1 MNSVQN
7 ALSGVIRGDRRG
19 IVIKMRAITSP
30 RNVNA
35 KVTEFLP
42 WNLKSSNSLTSN
54 PPTFL
59 QPAQMRIQLALHL
72 PIQIKDPGRPILH

>member
-7 ALSGVIRGDRRG
+7 TQSGAIRGYRRG
-19 IVIKMRAITSP
+19 IVIQRRAIPSP
-30 RNVNA
+30 RDVNA